1 MDEDGPGI
9 AALIGLEPNELMQ
22 FCSRIETAPLVLA
35 LTQLPRFDL
44 EWFVSH
50 FNRRAALL
58 LLDDVEASR
67 NSEPER
73 LREAQRTIAELIRHL
88 VAEGILPARL
98 LEGKA

>member
-9 AALIGLEPNELMQ
+9 AALIGLEPHELMQ
-22 FCSRIETAPLVLA
+22 FCSRIETQPLVLA
-35 LTQLPRFDL
+35 LTRLPKFDL

-67 NSEPER
+67 DQAPER
-73 LREAQRTIAELIRHL
+73 IREAQRTIDGLIRQL
-88 VAEGILPARL
+88 VAEGVLPARL
-98 LEGKA
+98 VAGKS